1 MSENRPQAYASPA
14 TRPEEPDGVDRT
26 GVPEPSRIE
35 AWIRTL
41 TGFED
46 ARVVGVE
53 PLTDGLSNMT
63 CRLNVADGPVAA
75 AVLRIQP
82 RRGIFEPYDVLRE
95 GRVLSSL
102 AGTAVPVPRLLAAEG
117 DTRFFG
123 SPFLLLEWIDAP
135 HMPAPE
141 ADFNAFLA
149 DLPVFASAVAGVHA
163 LDWHAAGLDFLG
175 VPSSPAEAFRGEV
188 DT

>member
-95 GRVLSSL
+95 GRVLSHL
-102 AGTAVPVPRLLAAEG
+102 AGTVVPVPRLLAAES
-117 DTRFFG
+117 DPRFFG
-123 SPFLLLEWIDAP
+123 SPFLLLESIRSLALPLGHREQHHGGADARYG
-135 HMPAPE
+135 
-141 ADFNAFLA
+141 DD
-149 DLPVFASAVAGVHA
+149 DLGEGRPQHAGVVAGAEDEV
-163 LDWHAAGLDFLG
+163 GLG
-175 VPSSPAEAFRGEV
+175 VHSLIQGE
-188 DT
+188 

>member
-1 MSENRPQAYASPA
+1 MTEIGLQPDASSTA
-14 TRPEEPDGVDRT
+14 MPEQPEPGEGT

-35 AWIRTL
+35 TWLRTL
-41 TGFED
+41 TGFEN
-46 ARVVGVE
+46 ASVVGVE
-53 PLTDGLSNMT
+53 ALTDGLSNIT
-63 CRLNVADGPVAA
+63 CRLRIADGRTTT

-149 DLPVFASAVAGVHA
+149 DLPVFASAVAGNHPPH
-163 LDWHAAGLDFLG
+163 WGGPGRG
-175 VPSSPAEAFRGEV
+175 VPGGARPPPPKVPGGEGG
-188 DT
+188 